1 MGVETVGCD
10 GGVGGGAHVYH
21 LSVQSEEYD
30 QQ

>member
-1 MGVETVGCD
+1 MGVEAGD
-10 GGVGGGAHVYH
+10 GGGGGGAHVYH

>member
-1 MGVETVGCD
+1 MGVEA
-10 GGVGGGAHVYH
+10 GGGGGGGGAHVYH